1 MGEIRSYD
9 MGCKIKGGI
18 MNLVSKRCDK
28 WFRDF
33 IDGMKSL
40 VMIILLDRVEG
51 MYVWWV
57 VGILVYVDKCMF

>member
-51 MYVWWV
+51 MYV
-57 VGILVYVDKCMF
+57 